1 MYDCLEEIPGKE
13 GFIDMESRRS
23 FLRTTAAAAVVSR
36 TVRGANDRVQMGII
50 GAGERGMQ
58 DFRAFSYHEDCVFI
72 AACDVN
78 KLKLEPALQ
87 TMGGKVDAY
96 GDYRRI
102 LDRKDIDAVLLTVP
116 DHWHSPM
123 MVEACAAGKDVYV
136 EKPLSNTL
144 PAAQKMVEAAQKYKR
159 VVQMG
164 CQQRSTPH
172 FQVCVKMIQDGLL
185 GKVSHA
191 VLLYP
196 GGYTRV
202 QPPPEAPPPTLDW
215 EMFQGPAPRKPF
227 SPGRLFW
234 RSYYAYGG
242 GLITDWGVH
251 LTDIAHMALGCD
263 RKGPALTG
271 ASAQFVTVPRDDEQ
285 IPEAFVCTWQYEDF
299 VMSFT
304 NVVSPIPGFDMS
316 GNWFYGKRGALHV
329 NRSGYQILPS
339 AQRGGPMPAA
349 AAGRGQT
356 GGAQPVGAP
365 GGLGGPP
372 IEAKDFR
379 NTDRGINGD
388 TPLHARNF
396 LDCIKSR
403 QKPNCDIE
411 IGFYSTLP
419 CLLALMAIQQGR
431 SIVWDGQTA
440 KPA

>member
-1 MYDCLEEIPGKE
+1 M
-13 GFIDMESRRS
+13 
-23 FLRTTAAAAVVSR
+23 RTTAAAAVVSQ
-36 TVRGANDRVQMGII
+36 TVRGANDRIQMGII
-50 GAGERGMQ
+50 GTGERGMQ
-58 DFRAFSYHEDCVFI
+58 DFRAFSYHEDCVFV

-87 TMGGKVDAY
+87 TMGGKVDSY

-123 MVEACAAGKDVYV
+123 MVEAVAAGKDVYV
-136 EKPLSNTL
+136 EKPISNTL
-144 PAAQKMVEAAQKYKR
+144 PAAQKMLEAAQKYKR

-172 FQVCVKMIQDGLL
+172 FQACAKMIQDGLL
-185 GKVSHA
+185 GKVDHA
-191 VLLYP
+191 VLLYGNG

-202 QPPPEAPPPTLDW
+202 QPPPEPPPPTLDW

-234 RSYYAYGG
+234 RSYYDYGG

-251 LTDIAHMALGCD
+251 LTDSAHMALGCD
-263 RKGPALTG
+263 RKGPMLT
-271 ASAQFVTVPRDDEQ
+271 AATAQFVTVPRDKEQ
-285 IPEAFVCTWQYEDF
+285 IPEAFACTWQYDDF
-299 VMSFT
+299 VMTFT
-304 NVVSPIPGFDMS
+304 NIVPPIPAFDMS
-316 GNWFYGKRGALHV
+316 GNWFHSRRGALHV
-329 NRSGYQILPS
+329 NRAGYHVLP
-339 AQRGGPMPAA
+339 AAVRAAPPPPARGG
-349 AAGRGQT
+349 AAGAPA
-356 GGAQPVGAP
+356 GGAQPGRASRGP
-365 GGLGGPP
+365 GGPP
-372 IEAKDFR
+372 AVPPIELKDFR

-396 LDCIKSR
+396 LDCVKSR

-419 CLLALMAIQQGR
+419 CLLALMSIREGR
-431 SIVWDGQTA
+431 SYAWDGKTA
-440 KPA
+440 KPV

>member
-1 MYDCLEEIPGKE
+1 
-13 GFIDMESRRS
+13 
-23 FLRTTAAAAVVSR
+23 
-36 TVRGANDRVQMGII
+36 MGII
-50 GAGERGMQ
+50 GTGERGMQ
-58 DFRAFSYHEDCVFI
+58 DFHAFSYHEDCVFI

-87 TMGGKVDAY
+87 VMGGKVDAY

-102 LDRKDIDAVLLTVP
+102 LERKDIDAVLITTP

-136 EKPLSNTL
+136 EKPISNTL
-144 PAAQKMVEAAQKYKR
+144 AAAQRMLDAAQKYKQ

-172 FQVCVKMIQDGLL
+172 FQACVKMIQDGLL
-185 GKVSHA
+185 GKVTHA
-191 VLLYP
+191 MLCQP
-196 GGYTRV
+196 GSYTRI

-234 RSYYAYGG
+234 RSYYDYGG
-242 GLITDWGVH
+242 GMLTDWGVH
-251 LTDIAHMALGCD
+251 LADTAHMALGCD
-263 RKGPALTG
+263 RKGPAMTG
-271 ASAQFVTVPRDDEQ
+271 ATAQFVTVPRDDEQ
-285 IPEAFVCTWQYEDF
+285 VPEAFACTWQYEDF
-299 VMSFT
+299 VMTFT
-304 NVVSPIPGFDMS
+304 NVVPPIPAFDMQ
-316 GNWFYGKRGALHV
+316 GNWFFGGRGALHV
-329 NRSGYQILPS
+329 NRSGYHILP
-339 AQRGGPMPAA
+339 APQRPPRPQAAPGGPGPAPAGSGPAA
-349 AAGRGQT
+349 
-356 GGAQPVGAP
+356 GAQPGRAS
-365 GGLGGPP
+365 GGLGGQPAAPP

-396 LDCIKSR
+396 LDCVKSR

-419 CLLALMAIQQGR
+419 CLLALMAIREGR
-431 SIVWDGQTA
+431 SYVWDGKTA